1 MSVIHGPL
9 LVVEITLMTVVIHC
23 VVISSVKFVAK
34 KIGSQEFVSWEHVLL
49 A

>member
-1 MSVIHGPL
+1 MSVVHGPV
-9 LVVEITLMTVVIHC
+9 VVEITLAVVIHC

-34 KIGSQEFVSWEHVLL
+34 KICLEFVTWDRVDVLF

>member
-1 MSVIHGPL
+1 MSVVHGPV
-9 LVVEITLMTVVIHC
+9 VVEITLAVVIHC
-23 VVISSVKFVAK
+23 VVISSVKFVVK